1 MAHARFWQVIAS
13 LKRYNDDA
21 IARRIALSRSLLKS
35 TAVISAMTLI
45 SRVLGFVRDIVFAR
59 LFGASAGTDAFFVV
73 FKIPNFLRRLFA
85 EGAFQQAFVPVLAE
99 YKEKR
104 SHEEMQDY
112 IAHVAGTLGAVLL
125 LVTTIGV
132 TAAPLLLWLF
142 APGFSGNPEQMAL
155 AETMLRIVF
164 PYLFFISL
172 TAFAS
177 SLLNSF
183 GKFAIPALTP
193 VWLNIVLIGAAFL
206 GAYHSDEPMIVL
218 SWGVFV
224 AGAVQLGFQL
234 PWLWRMGLLP
244 RPRISRDHEGV
255 RRTMK
260 LMLPAIFGSSV
271 TQLNLLIDT
280 ILASFL
286 VVGSV
291 SWLYYSDRLVEFPLG
306 MFGVALATVI
316 LPKLSREH
324 SSNSNGDFNQTLD
337 WGLRLTVLLALPAT
351 AGLVLLAGPLIAT
364 LFQHGE
370 FTAHDTQMAT
380 LSLIAYSLGLPGFLL
395 IKILAPG
402 FYARQDT
409 TTPVKIGVRAVLAN
423 LAFKALV
430 VVPMILLAVPGTHA
444 ALAAATAIAAWLN
457 AWWLYR
463 GLRQDAV
470 YLPSRQWRRL
480 GVQAGG
486 ATLGM
491 GAFLFLLAP
500 TLADWSAMHGGQRAL
515 WLGALV
521 LGAVATYFALLVSL
535 GLRPRDLKRE
545 EAAWS

>member
-1 MAHARFWQVIAS
+1 
-13 LKRYNDDA
+13 
-21 IARRIALSRSLLKS
+21 
-35 TAVISAMTLI
+35 MTLI

-59 LFGASAGTDAFFVV
+59 LFGASAATDAFFVV

-104 SHEEMQDY
+104 TPEEMQDY
-112 IAHVAGTLGAVLL
+112 IAHIAGTLGAVLL

-132 TAAPLLLWLF
+132 AAAPVLLLLF
-142 APGFSGNPEQMAL
+142 APGFTGNAEQFAL

-206 GAYHSDEPMIVL
+206 GAYHSDEPLIVL

-244 RPRISRDHEGV
+244 RPKISRHHEGV
-255 RRTMK
+255 KKTLK

-280 ILASFL
+280 VLASFL
-286 VVGSV
+286 IAGSV

-324 SSNSNGDFNQTLD
+324 SSNCGGDFNQTLD

-370 FTAHDTQMAT
+370 FTAHDTQMAM

-395 IKILAPG
+395 IKVLAPG

-409 TTPVKIGVRAVLAN
+409 ATPVKIGIRAVLAN
-423 LAFKALV
+423 LAFKAAI
-430 VVPMILLAVPGTHA
+430 VVPMILLAMPGTHA
-444 ALAAATAIAAWLN
+444 ALAAATAFAAWLN

-463 GLRQDAV
+463 GLRTTDI

-480 GVQAGG
+480 TQQAGG

-500 TLADWSAMHGGQRAL
+500 ALAEWSTMHGSLRAL
-515 WLGALV
+515 WLSGLV
-521 LGAVATYFALLVSL
+521 LGAVAVYFALLIAL

>member
-1 MAHARFWQVIAS
+1 M
-13 LKRYNDDA
+13 
-21 IARRIALSRSLLKS
+21 SRSLLRS

-45 SRVLGFVRDIVFAR
+45 SRILGFVRDIVFAR
-59 LFGASAGTDAFFVV
+59 LFGASAATDAFFVV

-99 YKEKR
+99 YREKR
-104 SHEEMQDY
+104 SQEEMLDY

-132 TAAPLLLWLF
+132 AAAPLLLLLF
-142 APGFSGNPEQMAL
+142 APGFTGNPEQLAL
-155 AETMLRIVF
+155 AETMLRITF

-183 GKFAIPALTP
+183 GRFAIPALTP

-206 GAYHSDEPMIVL
+206 GAHHAEEPLIVL

-224 AGAVQLGFQL
+224 AGAVQLFFQL

-244 RPRISRDHEGV
+244 RPKITRRHAGV
-255 RRTMK
+255 NKTMK

-286 VVGSV
+286 IAGSV

-324 SSNSNGDFNQTLD
+324 AANSGADFNQTLD

-351 AGLVLLAGPLIAT
+351 VGLVLLAGPLLAT
-364 LFQHGE
+364 LFQYGE
-370 FTAHDTQMAT
+370 FSAHDTAMAQR
-380 LSLIAYSLGLPGFLL
+380 SLIAYSLGLPGFLL
-395 IKILAPG
+395 IKVLAPG

-409 TTPVKIGVRAVLAN
+409 TTPVKIGIRAVLAN
-423 LAFKALV
+423 LAFKATV

-444 ALAAATAIAAWLN
+444 ALAAATAFAAWLN
-457 AWWLYR
+457 AFWLYR
-463 GLRQDAV
+463 ALRRSAV
-470 YLPSRQWRRL
+470 YQPGRQWRRL
-480 GVQAGG
+480 ALQAGG

-491 GAFLFLLAP
+491 GALLFLLAP
-500 TLADWSAMHGGQRAL
+500 ELAAWSAMHSSQRAL
-515 WLGALV
+515 WLAGLV
-521 LGAVATYFALLVSL
+521 LGAVAVYFALLAAL
-535 GLRPRDLKRE
+535 GLRLRDLKRE
-545 EAAWS
+545 EATWS

>member
-1 MAHARFWQVIAS
+1 M
-13 LKRYNDDA
+13 
-21 IARRIALSRSLLKS
+21 SRSLLKS
-35 TAVISAMTLI
+35 TAVISAMTLL
-45 SRVLGFVRDIVFAR
+45 SRILGFVRDVVFAR
-59 LFGASAGTDAFFVV
+59 FFGASTGTDAFFVV

-99 YKEKR
+99 YREKR
-104 SHEEMQDY
+104 GQEAMRDY

-132 TAAPLLLWLF
+132 TATPLLLWLF
-142 APGFSGNPEQMAL
+142 APGFSDNPEQMAL
-155 AETMLRIVF
+155 AEDMLRIVF

-183 GKFAIPALTP
+183 GRFAIPALTP
-193 VWLNIVLIGAAFL
+193 VWLNIVLIAAAFL
-206 GAYHSDEPMIVL
+206 GAHYFDEPLIVL

-244 RPRISRDHEGV
+244 RPRISRHHEGV
-255 RRTMK
+255 NKTMR
-260 LMLPAIFGSSV
+260 LMLPAIFGSSI

-286 VVGSV
+286 AVGSV

-324 SSNSNGDFNQTLD
+324 ASSSSADFNQTLD
-337 WGLRLTVLLALPAT
+337 WALRLTVLLAIPAT
-351 AGLVLLAGPLIAT
+351 TGLVLLAGPLIAS
-364 LFQHGE
+364 LFQYGA
-370 FTAHDTQMAT
+370 FSMHDTQMAM
-380 LSLIAYSLGLPGFLL
+380 LSLIAYSLGLPAFLL
-395 IKILAPG
+395 IKVLAPG

-409 TTPVKIGVRAVLAN
+409 TTPVRIGIRAVLAN
-423 LAFKALV
+423 LAFKAVV
-430 VVPMILLAVPGTHA
+430 VVPMILLTLPGAHA
-444 ALAAATAIAAWLN
+444 ALAAATAFAAWLN

-463 GLRQDAV
+463 KLRADGI
-470 YLPSRQWRRL
+470 YLPSMRWRKL
-480 GVQAGG
+480 ILQASG

-491 GAFLFLLAP
+491 GAFLLLLTP
-500 TLADWSAMHGGQRAL
+500 QLTEWNTMHGSLRVL
-515 WLGALV
+515 WLTGLV
-521 LGAVATYFALLVSL
+521 LGAVAVYFALLATL
-535 GLRPRDLKRE
+535 GLRAGDLKQK
-545 EAAWS
+545 EATWS

>member
-1 MAHARFWQVIAS
+1 
-13 LKRYNDDA
+13 
-21 IARRIALSRSLLKS
+21 
-35 TAVISAMTLI
+35 
-45 SRVLGFVRDIVFAR
+45 
-59 LFGASAGTDAFFVV
+59 
-73 FKIPNFLRRLFA
+73 
-85 EGAFQQAFVPVLAE
+85 LAE
-99 YKEKR
+99 YREKR
-104 SHEEMQDY
+104 SPEEMQDY

-132 TAAPLLLWLF
+132 TAAPLLIWLF
-142 APGFSGNPEQMAL
+142 APGFSGNPEQMAM
-155 AETMLRIVF
+155 AETMLRITF

-206 GAYHSDEPMIVL
+206 GAHYSDEPLVVL

-224 AGAVQLGFQL
+224 AGMVQLGFQL

-244 RPRISRDHEGV
+244 KPRLSRRHEGV
-255 RRTMK
+255 NKTMK

-271 TQLNLLIDT
+271 TQLNLLLDT
-280 ILASFL
+280 VLASFL
-286 VVGSV
+286 VAGSV

-316 LPKLSREH
+316 LPKLSSEH
-324 SSNSNGDFNQTLD
+324 SRASSQDFNQTLD
-337 WGLRLTVLLALPAT
+337 WGLRLTMLLALPAT
-351 AGLVLLAGPLIAT
+351 AGLVLLAGPLIAS
-364 LFQHGE
+364 LFQYGE
-370 FTAHDTQMAT
+370 FTAHDTQMAQ

-395 IKILAPG
+395 IKVLAPG

-423 LAFKALV
+423 LAFKAV
-430 VVPMILLAVPGTHA
+430 VVMPMILLAIPGTHA
-444 ALAAATAIAAWLN
+444 ALAAATAFAAWLN

-463 GLRQDAV
+463 ALRGGGI
-470 YLPSRQWRRL
+470 YLPSRLWRRSVL
-480 GVQAGG
+480 QASG

-491 GAFLFLLAP
+491 GLLLFLLAP
-500 TLADWSAMHGGQRAL
+500 ELAEWSAMPGGQRAL
-515 WLGALV
+515 WLAGLV
-521 LGAVATYFALLVSL
+521 LGAIALYFVLLAAL

-545 EAAWS
+545 EAAWN

>member
-1 MAHARFWQVIAS
+1 M
-13 LKRYNDDA
+13 
-21 IARRIALSRSLLKS
+21 SRSLLKS
-35 TAVISAMTLI
+35 TAVISAMTLV
-45 SRVLGFVRDIVFAR
+45 SRVLGFVRDIVLAR

-99 YKEKR
+99 YREKR
-104 SHEEMQDY
+104 SHEEMLDY
-112 IAHVAGTLGAVLL
+112 IAHVAGTLGAALL
-125 LVTTIGV
+125 LVTTLGV
-132 TAAPLLLWLF
+132 VAAPVLLLLF
-142 APGFSGNPEQMAL
+142 APGFSGNQEQMDL

-206 GAYHSDEPMIVL
+206 GARYSDEPLVVL
-218 SWGVFV
+218 SWGVCI

-244 RPRISRDHEGV
+244 RPRISRRHEGV
-255 RRTMK
+255 NRTMK
-260 LMLPAIFGSSV
+260 LMLPAIFGSSI
-271 TQLNLLIDT
+271 TQLNLLLDT

-306 MFGVALATVI
+306 LFGVALATVI

-324 SSNSNGDFNQTLD
+324 ASSNGGDFNQTLD
-337 WGLRLTVLLALPAT
+337 WGLRLTMLLALPAT
-351 AGLVLLAGPLIAT
+351 AGLALLAGPLIAT

-370 FTAHDTQMAT
+370 FTAHDTDMAT

-395 IKILAPG
+395 IKVLAPG

-409 TTPVKIGVRAVLAN
+409 ATPVKIGVRAVLSS
-423 LAFKALV
+423 LVFKALIV
-430 VVPMILLAVPGTHA
+430 IPMAVLLIPGTHA
-444 ALAAATAIAAWLN
+444 ALAAATAFAAWLN

-463 GLRQDAV
+463 GLRHDNI
-470 YLPSRQWRRL
+470 YLPGRQWRRL
-480 GVQAGG
+480 MLQAGA
-486 ATLGM
+486 ATGGM
-491 GAFLFLLAP
+491 SLFIVLLSP
-500 TLADWSAMHGGQRAL
+500 TLVEWATMPGGQRAL
-515 WLGALV
+515 WLAGLV
-521 LGAVATYFALLVSL
+521 LGAAALYLALLVAL

-545 EAAWS
+545 EASWS